1 MRALT
6 VKEVLKQKKRT
17 FAFKGE
23 WKEAFGEPERTGVW
37 FIWGNSGNGKSS
49 FVMQLCKYLC
59 EFERVAYDSLEEG
72 DSLSIQNA
80 VVRAGFAPVVLQP
93 VNFEALYAAR
103 LQQEQE
109 QAANA
114 SA

>member
-37 FIWGNSGNGKSS
+37 FIWGQQRQRQE
-49 FVMQLCKYLC
+49 QLCDAALQ
-59 EFERVAYDSLEEG
+59 V
-72 DSLSIQNA
+72 
-80 VVRAGFAPVVLQP
+80 PV
-93 VNFEALYAAR
+93 
-103 LQQEQE
+103 
-109 QAANA
+109 
-114 SA
+114 

>member
-49 FVMQLCKYLC
+49 TATKARAAKRRAAP
-59 EFERVAYDSLEEG
+59 RVH
-72 DSLSIQNA
+72 
-80 VVRAGFAPVVLQP
+80 VVRGRI
-93 VNFEALYAAR
+93 AR
-103 LQQEQE
+103 RR
-109 QAANA
+109 
-114 SA
+114 

>member
-59 EFERVAYDSLEEG
+59 EFERVA
-72 DSLSIQNA
+72 
-80 VVRAGFAPVVLQP
+80 
-93 VNFEALYAAR
+93 
-103 LQQEQE
+103 
-109 QAANA
+109 
-114 SA
+114 